1 VLDADP
7 NPDDLTGRRRG
18 VAAHDVDDARASAA
32 HLRAL
37 AGSWLV
43 ELEYRRDGLSG
54 TLIDPDGNYIQ
65 FLEVSARYDASRG
78 R

>member
-1 VLDADP
+1 
-7 NPDDLTGRRRG
+7 
-18 VAAHDVDDARASAA
+18 
-32 HLRAL
+32 
-37 AGSWLV
+37 V

-65 FLEVSARYDASRG
+65 IIEVSARYDASRG